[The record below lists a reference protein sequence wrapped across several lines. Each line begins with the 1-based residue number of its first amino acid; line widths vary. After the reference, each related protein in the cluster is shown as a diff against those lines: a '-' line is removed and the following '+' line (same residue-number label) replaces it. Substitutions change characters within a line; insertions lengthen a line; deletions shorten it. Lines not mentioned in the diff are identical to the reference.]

1 MEITGAQLVVKA
13 LKAEN
18 TDTLF
23 AYPGG
28 QAIDLFNE
36 LYDEKEIRIITPR
49 HEQGLVHAADGY
61 ARASGKTGVCLV
73 TSGPGTTNLVTGIAT
88 ANIDSVP
95 LVCFT
100 GQVSSGLIGRE
111 SFQEVN
117 TVQIMK
123 SICKYAVTVR
133 DRRELGEAV
142 RSAFQAVRSGRPGAA
157 VVDLPKDIQQE
168 LGSDFYP
175 LCTDDKAEVP
185 VPEEVT
191 DRCLEA
197 LRTARKP
204 LFLIGGGVHT
214 AGAEKE
220 MTRLAEKT
228 GIPVVTTIMGKGV
241 LPSDHPLYIGNLGI
255 HGSFA
260 ANMAV
265 SECDVLFAVGTR
277 FNDRITGNTDSFA
290 DKAVLIH
297 ADIEPD
303 VISRN
308 VPADISVA
316 SDAGKLIRILLKR
329 AKPSGA
335 GEWVSRLNLWKQR
348 HPVTVKKS
356 TSEEISARDVTEQI
370 NDLFDSAVITTDVG
384 QNQMWASQFLQ
395 LSEKKK
401 MLTSGGMGTMGYS
414 FPAAIGAKLGDPRK
428 DVIAIC
434 GDGGF
439 QMNIQELATAVLYE
453 LPIIICILNN
463 GYLGNVRQWQEMF
476 YERRYSAT
484 CTCRRE
490 SCMKECK
497 GPSAQCPS
505 GYIPDFVRL
514 ARSYGAE
521 GIRVREVKDIR
532 SALLKAKE
540 RKDVPTVIE
549 FIIGREQN
557 VLPMVSPGNSL
568 ENMIGGE

>member
-1 MEITGAQLVVKA
+1 M
-13 LKAEN
+13 
-18 TDTLF
+18 
-23 AYPGG
+23 
-28 QAIDLFNE
+28 
-36 LYDEKEIRIITPR
+36 
-49 HEQGLVHAADGY
+49 
-61 ARASGKTGVCLV
+61 
-73 TSGPGTTNLVTGIAT
+73 
-88 ANIDSVP
+88 
-95 LVCFT
+95 
-100 GQVSSGLIGRE
+100 
-111 SFQEVN
+111 
-117 TVQIMK
+117 
-123 SICKYAVTVR
+123 
-133 DRRELGEAV
+133 
-142 RSAFQAVRSGRPGAA
+142 
-157 VVDLPKDIQQE
+157 
-168 LGSDFYP
+168 
-175 LCTDDKAEVP
+175 
-185 VPEEVT
+185 
-191 DRCLEA
+191 
-197 LRTARKP
+197 
-204 LFLIGGGVHT
+204 
-214 AGAEKE
+214 
-220 MTRLAEKT
+220 
-228 GIPVVTTIMGKGV
+228 
-241 LPSDHPLYIGNLGI
+241 
-255 HGSFA
+255 
-260 ANMAV
+260 
-265 SECDVLFAVGTR
+265 
-277 FNDRITGNTDSFA
+277 
-290 DKAVLIH
+290 
-297 ADIEPD
+297 
-303 VISRN
+303 
-308 VPADISVA
+308 
-316 SDAGKLIRILLKR
+316 
-329 AKPSGA
+329 
-335 GEWVSRLNLWKQR
+335 
-348 HPVTVKKS
+348 
-356 TSEEISARDVTEQI
+356 TEQI

-401 MLTSGGMGTMGYS
+401 MLTSGGMGTMGYG

>member
-13 LKAEN
+13 LKAEK

-28 QAIDLFNE
+28 QVIDLFNE
-36 LYDEKEIRIITPR
+36 LYDEKEIRVITPR

-61 ARASGKTGVCLV
+61 ARASGKTGVCIV

-117 TVQIMK
+117 TIKIMK
-123 SICKYAVTVR
+123 SICKYVVTVR
-133 DRRELGEAV
+133 DRSE
-142 RSAFQAVRSGRPGAA
+142 
-157 VVDLPKDIQQE
+157 
-168 LGSDFYP
+168 
-175 LCTDDKAEVP
+175 
-185 VPEEVT
+185 
-191 DRCLEA
+191 
-197 LRTARKP
+197 
-204 LFLIGGGVHT
+204 GVHI

-220 MTRLAEKT
+220 MASLAEKT

-241 LPSDHPLYIGNLGI
+241 LPSDHPLYMGNLGI

-260 ANMAV
+260 ANMAT
-265 SECDVLFAVGTR
+265 SECDVLFAIGTR
-277 FNDRITGNTDSFA
+277 FNDRITGKTDSFA
-290 DKAVLIH
+290 DKAVIIH

-316 SDAGKLIRILLKR
+316 ADAGKLIRILLER
-329 AKPSGA
+329 AKPSAA
-335 GEWVSRLNLWKQR
+335 GEWVSRLKLWKQR
-348 HPVTVKKS
+348 HPVTLKKS
-356 TSEEISARDVTEQI
+356 TSGEMSAQNVIEYI

-384 QNQMWASQFLQ
+384 QNQMWASQFLK
-395 LSEKKK
+395 LSEKRK
-401 MLTSGGMGTMGYS
+401 MLTSGGMGTMGYG
-414 FPAAIGAKLGDPRK
+414 FPAAIGAKLGVPRK

-439 QMNIQELATAVLYE
+439 QMNIQELATAALYE
-453 LPIIICILNN
+453 LPIIICIFNN

-476 YERRYSAT
+476 YDRRYSAT

-497 GPSAQCPS
+497 SASAHCLS
-505 GYIPDFVRL
+505 GYIPDFVHL
-514 ARSYGAE
+514 AQSYGAE

-540 RKDVPTVIE
+540 SKNVPTVIE

-557 VLPMVSPGNSL
+557 VLPIVPPGNSL